1 MLPYE
6 RSLVTRMKDQ
16 PFVLVGINCD
26 QDTNVLQQVGF
37 SEQLTWRN
45 LWNGGSKGPWTDLYG
60 VDHWPATIVLDA
72 KGVIRYRDLRG
83 PELEQAIATLLRET
97 EQQHGS

>member
-6 RSLVTRMKDQ
+6 RSLVARMEGR
-16 PFVLVGINCD
+16 PFVLLGINCD
-26 QDTNVLQQVGF
+26 ENTDLLQQGGF
-37 SEQLTWRN
+37 RQQLTWRN

-60 VDHWPATIVLDA
+60 VDHWPTTIVLDA

-83 PELEQAIATLLRET
+83 PELEQAIASLLREM